1 MKARDLKPLLLSE
14 GRPRPGK
21 ITIRQHRS
29 PLLGRW
35 WTLNDWRTGYDWSND
50 LRADTFQECLDHLR
64 EIEAREMAERVTTEP
79 TA

>member
-1 MKARDLKPLLLSE
+1 MITKPSPLSE
-14 GRPRPGK
+14 VTIRPGK
-21 ITIRQHRS
+21 ITIRQYRS
-29 PLLGRW
+29 ARLGRW
-35 WTLNDWRTGYDWSND
+35 WTLTDWRIYDGSND

>member
-1 MKARDLKPLLLSE
+1 MITKPSPLSE
-14 GRPRPGK
+14 VTIRPGK
-21 ITIRQHRS
+21 ITIRQYRS
-29 PLLGRW
+29 ARLGRW
-35 WTLNDWRTGYDWSND
+35 WTLNDWRTVGGWSND

>member
-1 MKARDLKPLLLSE
+1 MTTKPPPLSE
-14 GRPRPGK
+14 LNIRLGK
-21 ITIRQHRS
+21 ITIRQYRS

-35 WTLNDWRTGYDWSND
+35 WTLNDWRTDGDSND

-64 EIEAREMAERVTTEP
+64 EIEAREMAARVTTEP

>member
-1 MKARDLKPLLLSE
+1 MTTKPPPLSE
-14 GRPRPGK
+14 LVIRPGK
-21 ITIRQHRS
+21 ITIRQYHS
-29 PLLGRW
+29 AILGRW
-35 WTLNDWRTGYDWSND
+35 WTLSDWRTVDGWGND

>member
-1 MKARDLKPLLLSE
+1 MTTKPPPLSE
-14 GRPRPGK
+14 ITFRPGK
-21 ITIRQHRS
+21 ITIRQYRS

-35 WTLNDWRTGYDWSND
+35 WTLNDWRTVGGCYYY
-50 LRADTFQECLDHLR
+50 LQADTFQECLDHLR

>member
-1 MKARDLKPLLLSE
+1 MPTKPPPLSKLAI
-14 GRPRPGK
+14 RPGK
-21 ITIRQHRS
+21 ITIRQYRS
-29 PLLGRW
+29 ARIGTW
-35 WTLNDWRTGYDWSND
+35 WTLGDWRTVGDWSND